1 MNSQIFSRKLTFG
14 LFGLWSLSSVGI
26 APVFADECTLTDAA
40 TLESCKDKNVKAS
53 GPRIGMFEVP
63 EYFMMADPSMTGG
76 EGLQDYMSVGDLQI
90 IIHTNDEVQCDDLD
104 NEIEVKGSLQQMDL
118 EEGKAWVIT
127 VTKFKC
133 L

>member
-1 MNSQIFSRKLTFG
+1 MNSQIFSRKLAFS
-14 LFGLWSLSSVGI
+14 LIGLWGLSSVGI
-26 APVFADECTLTDAA
+26 TPVFADECTITDTA
-40 TLESCKDKNVKAS
+40 TLEGCKDKNVKVS
-53 GPRIGMFEVP
+53 GPRVDMFEVP

-76 EGLQDYMSVGDLQI
+76 EGLQDYMAVGDAQI
-90 IIHTNDEVQCDDLD
+90 IIHTDDEVQCPED
-104 NEIEVKGSLQQMDL
+104 IEVKGSLKQMDL